1 MTATTQPSQ
10 PASQKSSQESLFS
23 GDSIQLHRLIV
34 PIDPTSDA
42 VKGIDSAVGLA
53 KKHGADLFPVHI
65 YKAPYS
71 FAYVRGPHGYAECE
85 QHRSLVKVALLNL
98 RDRIRR
104 KYSRCFVIFR
114 QGVDIQGG
122 ISAVAKEVKADLIVV
137 LAHQPN
143 WLRHLSEGSDAERI
157 VRKSPCPILVVYEGE
172 ELQAA

>member
-1 MTATTQPSQ
+1 MPATTQASQ
-10 PASQKSSQESLFS
+10 PAGQMHSQESLFS
-23 GDSIQLHRLIV
+23 GDSIQLHRVIV

-114 QGVDIQGG
+114 QGVDIQGE
-122 ISAVAKEVKADLIVV
+122 ILAVAKEVKVDLIVV
-137 LAHQPN
+137 PAHQPN
-143 WLRHLSEGSDAERI
+143 WLRRLSEGSDAERI

>member
-23 GDSIQLHRLIV
+23 GDSIQLHRVIV

-114 QGVDIQGG
+114 QGVDIQGE
-122 ISAVAKEVKADLIVV
+122 ILAVAKEVKADLIVV
-137 LAHQPN
+137 PAHQPN

>member
-1 MTATTQPSQ
+1 
-10 PASQKSSQESLFS
+10 
-23 GDSIQLHRLIV
+23 V